1 MTDEEATVGESAQE
15 LTEKSR
21 LRSLFQSR
29 DEAATAIREAPL
41 KEYEVPRQVVN
52 QHVRS
57 SVTAYILECEPLFKN
72 TEAGLEYWQ
81 RYQFK
86 PIPLPQSPPDEVT
99 GPNGP
104 LDTTSVGPT
113 VKRREVIG
121 VPDSMISD
129 SQQIGVTGIGSFV
142 NLPSPIEIRWVGFG
156 ADSPSFAGESNNT
169 ATTQI
174 QIPRQLSEGAFRAT
188 NKLLADLDIGLDA
201 EQATPPAKI

>member
-1 MTDEEATVGESAQE
+1 MTEEKATVGDSAQE

-21 LRSLFQSR
+21 LRSLFQAR
-29 DEAATAIREAPL
+29 DQAATAIREAPL
-41 KEYEVPRQVVN
+41 KEYEAPREVVN

-86 PIPLPQSPPDEVT
+86 PIPLPRSPPDELT
-99 GPNGP
+99 GSDGP
-104 LDTTSVGPT
+104 LNSTPIGPAA
-113 VKRREVIG
+113 KRREIIG
-121 VPDSMISD
+121 IPDSMIDD
-129 SQQIGVTGIGSFV
+129 SQQIEVTGIGSYV
-142 NLPSPIEIRWVGFG
+142 NLPSPIEIRWIGFG
-156 ADSPSFAGESNNT
+156 ADSPNFTGESSNS

-201 EQATPPAKI
+201 EQATPPAEI